1 MHTDG
6 RNKNISVLG
15 EEPTQGLDNATIT
28 AEAKYPINFTESGK
42 RFVLSLYYN
51 GRNSSLFVYAVEM
64 YEFHAKVSKIKPYLL
79 CLGNISIGFTIDNMK
94 KYRIKMKCKS
104 FFC

>member
-28 AEAKYPINFTESGK
+28 TEAKYPINF
-42 RFVLSLYYN
+42 
-51 GRNSSLFVYAVEM
+51 
-64 YEFHAKVSKIKPYLL
+64 
-79 CLGNISIGFTIDNMK
+79 C
-94 KYRIKMKCKS
+94 
-104 FFC
+104 